1 MPRYFFDVKDG
12 HRLFDASGFVC
23 EDDTDAI
30 IRATVLAIGVSLDKP
45 EDDPERR
52 IAIIN
57 DAGREIGN
65 VPVYSSLHT
74 KIRPNEVMTYVGAR
88 NCPRSQV
95 FVLTDFIG
103 SVIRSATVLMDV
115 VASKASNVWMSKPIG
130 PGVTRANTVRV
141 WHAGRSGRIGH
152 DASPLVPGGSVTELS
167 VTGSCEGDGDSGSM
181 EPFRVPALVK
191 IAHFREV

>member
-1 MPRYFFDVKDG
+1 MGHRGTFAIPPLVNFAHFRKVNVLVEAKSTRRPPAQRPCYRNNAVWKNLANWRLPMPRYFFDVKDG

-65 VPVYSSLHT
+65 VPVYS
-74 KIRPNEVMTYVGAR
+74 
-88 NCPRSQV
+88 
-95 FVLTDFIG
+95 
-103 SVIRSATVLMDV
+103 
-115 VASKASNVWMSKPIG
+115 KPSYG
-130 PGVTRANTVRV
+130 N
-141 WHAGRSGRIGH
+141 
-152 DASPLVPGGSVTELS
+152 
-167 VTGSCEGDGDSGSM
+167 
-181 EPFRVPALVK
+181 PAK
-191 IAHFREV
+191 